1 MSGGGMVHPTGIG
14 GSLGE
19 NDSLRQDGANRQDS
33 HRVELRVDEAPD
45 TAGSSFLSRVM
56 SLRRSVSLVSKNRE
70 TESRPEIETPTGNA
84 ESAEIQQT
92 WNTAQPRF
100 SVEDARAGIDGKMGP
115 ESAASFK
122 RVKSWIKSAG
132 NVSRK
137 WVTSSV
143 LMLRQYSIRSS
154 GSNITSLSG
163 RSMNDFANFGA
174 DKSKLEEERRVRRR
188 DVFNIKTY
196 LLIFN
201 REEHEEQ
208 FESCYCEPGLLVQP
222 LMAYHSLWLLSFCA
236 HKMQNGVSS
245 NRGQMALAGMYLTVP
260 IVTFVACTR

>member
-1 MSGGGMVHPTGIG
+1 MSGEGVVHPTGIG

-19 NDSLRQDGANRQDS
+19 NDFLRQDGANRQDS
-33 HRVELRVDEAPD
+33 HRELHADEAPN
-45 TAGSSFLSRVM
+45 TAGSSFLLRVM
-56 SLRRSVSLVSKNRE
+56 SLRRSVSLLNKNRE
-70 TESRPEIETPTGNA
+70 TESRPDTETPTGNA
-84 ESAEIQQT
+84 ESAEIVQT
-92 WNTAQPRF
+92 WNSAQPRF
-100 SVEDARAGIDGKMGP
+100 SVEDARAGIEGKMGG
-115 ESAASFK
+115 SAASFK
-122 RVKSWIKSAG
+122 RVKSWIKSAS

-137 WVTSSV
+137 WVTGSV

-154 GSNITSLSG
+154 GSNFTNISG

-174 DKSKLEEERRVRRR
+174 DKSKLEEERRVRRS
-188 DVFNIKTY
+188 DVFNIKRY

-201 REEHEEQ
+201 QEEHEEQ